1 MKLHEFKAALESD
14 ATIKAAEQ
22 EKTIKK
28 LHNRISDLEKSLAEK
43 EKSKQQLMS
52 RCFAQTRG
60 AICMFC
66 GFKEE
71 CGALKSAMERINS
84 EKQEG
89 LK

>member
-28 LHNRISDLEKSLAEK
+28 LHNRINDLEKSLAEK

-60 AICMFC
+60 AICMSC

-71 CGALKSAMERINS
+71 CGVLKSVIERAK
-84 EKQEG
+84 EKDCEQQ
-89 LK
+89 